1 MPYYPE
7 HTFVIGL
14 TTIRRERRLPPGAMG
29 SEVMV
34 KEGMR
39 IEAADT
45 VLRGTAPG
53 HYLILKALGPLG
65 LRHADDLNEDVLHVQ
80 VGDRVERGAIIAARG
95 RGRGAKT
102 IKAPTDGVIARIE
115 DGEIILQANARPVE
129 VQAMCPGEI
138 TSVRGTSEVLL
149 ETVGAL
155 IQCAWGNGKQV
166 YSVYKAEAPE
176 GIEALQGDS
185 LLQQYRATALVMTHP
200 IQSSLVF
207 NVALEQEI
215 TGIIAPSMHADLRE
229 AALRQ
234 TIPLILTEGFG
245 EQKMSEIVYNLLRD
259 NLGRPAMINAVEPER
274 WSSSRP
280 EIIIPLPSGGS
291 LPPAPEMDRP
301 LAEGALVRMTRAP
314 LAGVAGRVLQVA
326 DMPRTV
332 ENGLRLPGAEVQ
344 LSSGRTVFVPLANLE
359 LVGRSVDAPGT
370 GGG

>member
-7 HTFVIGL
+7 HTFIIGL
-14 TTIRRERRLPPGAMG
+14 ATIRRERRLPPGAIG
-29 SEVMV
+29 GEVLV
-34 KEGMR
+34 KEGLR
-39 IEAADT
+39 VEAADM
-45 VLRGTAPG
+45 VLRGMVPG
-53 HYLILKALGPLG
+53 DYLLLKALAPLG
-65 LRHADDLNEDVLHVQ
+65 LRHADELNEDVLQVQ
-80 VGDRVERGAIIAARG
+80 AGSRVEKGGIIAVRG
-95 RGRGAKT
+95 EGRGARTLKS
-102 IKAPTDGVIARIE
+102 PTDAVIARIE
-115 DGEIILQANARPVE
+115 EGEIILQANPRPVE

-166 YSVYKAEAPE
+166 YSVYKAEPPE
-176 GIEALQGDS
+176 GIESLQGES
-185 LLQQYRATALVMTHP
+185 LLQQDRATALVMTHP
-200 IQSSLVF
+200 ILSSMIF

-215 TGIIAPSMHADLRE
+215 TAIIAPSMRADLRE

-259 NLGRPAMINAVEPER
+259 NLGRPALISAIEPER

-280 EIIIPLPSGGS
+280 EIIIPLPSGGT
-291 LPPAPEMDRP
+291 LPPAPEMDQP

-314 LAGVAGRVLQVA
+314 LAGMTGRVWRIA
-326 DMPRTV
+326 DAPRTV

-344 LSSGRTVFVPLANLE
+344 LSSERTVFVPLANLE
-359 LVGRSVDAPGT
+359 LVGRSADAPGT